1 MASSSSARYAKHRR
15 IGEDE
20 EAEEDE
26 EEAEEEAEEEV
37 HSFRFLHAL
46 AIRLFPIFLPIVFDL
61 VLSLRDD
68 GDWFSSVL
76 TRLIA

>member
-26 EEAEEEAEEEV
+26 EEAEEEV
-37 HSFRFLHAL
+37 HSFSFRFLHAL

>member
-20 EAEEDE
+20 EAEED
-26 EEAEEEAEEEV
+26 EEEAEEEV

-61 VLSLRDD
+61 VLSLRVD
-68 GDWFSSVL
+68 GDWFPSVL

>member
-26 EEAEEEAEEEV
+26 EEAEEEV
-37 HSFRFLHAL
+37 HT
-46 AIRLFPIFLPIVFDL
+46 LPLPSRACYQSVSDFFTNS
-61 VLSLRDD
+61 V
-68 GDWFSSVL
+68 WFGAVV
-76 TRLIA
+76 A